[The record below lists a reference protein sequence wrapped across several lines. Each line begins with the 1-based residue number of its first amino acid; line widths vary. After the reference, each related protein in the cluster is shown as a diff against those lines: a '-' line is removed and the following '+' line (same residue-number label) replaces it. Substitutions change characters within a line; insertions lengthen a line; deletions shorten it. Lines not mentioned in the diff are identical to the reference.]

1 MQGGIRKADDK
12 GVFRPADGEQED
24 TGQTVGR
31 QVQNEKIDM
40 LKSKQQS

>member
-1 MQGGIRKADDK
+1 MQGGIRDDK
-12 GVFRPADGEQED
+12 GVFRPTDGEQED

-31 QVQNEKIDM
+31 QVQNAIIDV